1 MSPALSRTP
10 SETAPTGRLRRVVGL
25 FSLERV
31 LTLSLCMGSLGFF
44 VSAYSISVRDP
55 DYFTQQILSSMRP
68 NNIDPMITGTIIEAD
83 KNAMPAPQILRARP
97 LVAGD
102 YQIVMVFENE
112 AILATDQELVRV
124 KVGSRVP
131 GLGDVL
137 QIDQTETGGTVV
149 ASQATL
155 RSVAQ

>member
-1 MSPALSRTP
+1 MSPAFSRSS
-10 SETAPTGRLRRVVGL
+10 SEAARSGRLRRVAAV
-25 FSLERV
+25 FTFERV
-31 LTLSLCMGSLGFF
+31 LTLSLCLASLGFF
-44 VSAYSISVRDP
+44 VSAYSISLRDP
-55 DYFTQQILSSMRP
+55 DYFTRQILSSMRP
-68 NNIDPMITGTIIEAD
+68 TNIDPIVTGTIIDAD
-83 KNAMPAPQILRARP
+83 KNAMPVPSIVRARP
-97 LVAGD
+97 PVAAD

-137 QIDQTETGGTVV
+137 KIDPTETGGTVV
-149 ASQATL
+149 ASEATL

>member
-1 MSPALSRTP
+1 MSSALSRSP
-10 SETAPTGRLRRVVGL
+10 SETASSGRFRRVLGV

-31 LTLSLCMGSLGFF
+31 LTLSLCVASLGFF
-44 VSAYSISVRDP
+44 ASAYSISLRDP
-55 DYFTQQILSSMRP
+55 DYFTRQILSSMRP
-68 NNIDPMITGTIIEAD
+68 TNIDPIVTGTIIEAD
-83 KNAMPAPQILRARP
+83 KNAMPAPQIVRAKP
-97 LVAGD
+97 PVAAD

-112 AILATDQELVRV
+112 AILATNEELVRV

-137 QIDQTETGGTVV
+137 QIDTTEAGGTVV
-149 ASQATL
+149 ASEATL